1 LKAKL
6 GVKKRRRKI
15 IRTPQ
20 IYRRTLVNPIPCTF
34 ADLAGIS
41 ELLLLLLSLIVILM
55 TDWLKESIK

>member
-6 GVKKRRRKI
+6 GVEKRRRKR

-20 IYRRTLVNPIPCTF
+20 IYRRTLVNPLPCTF

-41 ELLLLLLSLIVILM
+41 ELLLLSLIVILM
-55 TDWLKESIK
+55 TDWLKESMK